1 MRKIGLL
8 GGMSWESTAEYY
20 RLLNEGVR
28 DALGGLHSAR
38 IVLASVDFAEVE
50 RMQVEGR
57 WEDAG
62 ALLAAEARGLES
74 AGAEVVLLCTNTM
87 HKVADDVASAVSI
100 PLLHLADATA
110 DAVTTAGLS
119 TVGLL
124 GTAFTMEQDFYRGR
138 LEDHGLTAS
147 SRTPLTAPSCT
158 ASSTTNSAW
167 AAWRTPRGT
176 PCSPWR
182 DGWWSEVPRASS
194 SAARNWSSSP
204 LPAASARYRSSR
216 PRACTWRP
224 RSGSRSSSERYS
236 VQGRPSTE
244 EMVRTTPF

>member
-57 WEDAG
+57 WDDAA
-62 ALLAAEARGLES
+62 ALLAAEARGLEA
-74 AGAEVVLLCTNTM
+74 AGADLVLLCTNTM
-87 HKVADDVASAVSI
+87 HKVADAVANAVTI

-110 DAVTTAGLS
+110 DAVTAAGLR
-119 TVGLL
+119 TVALL

-138 LEDHGLTAS
+138 LEDHGLTVLIPDSAHRALVHGIIYDELCVGRVEAAS
-147 SRTPLTAPSCT
+147 RHALLAVARRLIDRGAQGIVLGCTELELLATPGSL
-158 ASSTTNSAW
+158 
-167 AAWRTPRGT
+167 G
-176 PCSPWR
+176 
-182 DGWWSEVPRASS
+182 EVPLFPTTRLHVD
-194 SAARNWSSSP
+194 AALRFA
-204 LPAASARYRSSR
+204 L
-216 PRACTWRP
+216 
-224 RSGSRSSSERYS
+224 ED
-236 VQGRPSTE
+236 
-244 EMVRTTPF
+244 

>member
-57 WEDAG
+57 WDDAA
-62 ALLAAEARGLES
+62 ALLAAEARGLEA
-74 AGAEVVLLCTNTM
+74 AGADLVLLCTNTM
-87 HKVADDVASAVSI
+87 HKVADAVANAVTI

-110 DAVTTAGLS
+110 DAVTAAGLR
-119 TVGLL
+119 TVALL

-138 LEDHGLTAS
+138 LEDHGLTVLIPDSADRALVHGIIYDELCVGRVEAAS
-147 SRTPLTAPSCT
+147 RHALLAVARRLIDRGAQGIVLGCTELELLATPGSL
-158 ASSTTNSAW
+158 
-167 AAWRTPRGT
+167 G
-176 PCSPWR
+176 
-182 DGWWSEVPRASS
+182 EVPLFPTTRLHVD
-194 SAARNWSSSP
+194 AALRFA
-204 LPAASARYRSSR
+204 L
-216 PRACTWRP
+216 
-224 RSGSRSSSERYS
+224 ED
-236 VQGRPSTE
+236 
-244 EMVRTTPF
+244 